1 LADREDFSHGLFVL
15 HFMGAVPMAEDE
27 AKTDEQDEQDEQ
39 KKQQEPK
46 FKNVVTIE
54 ASGPCK
60 KKVCVE
66 VPEEAIKSALDE
78 QYSELRRDAVVPG
91 FRKGRAPLRL
101 LEKRFGKD
109 VGTQVKLKFLSDAS
123 EAAIKDNELDAL
135 NEPDIDHEKIELPE
149 SGPMKF
155 EFEVEVRPEF
165 ELPELE
171 GIKIEK
177 PTTKITKKVI
187 DGELEWLCNNAG
199 MWVPKESG
207 VVAAGDQVVVDA
219 VLDVE
224 DEAEDEKHD
233 NIEIFAR
240 KNGFVGG
247 VPVEN
252 LDEVLAGAQH
262 GDVKKT
268 SIEIAG
274 TFFNE
279 RYRGKKI
286 EVEISVKEVKE
297 LRPAELN
304 EEFFNRYNVEDEEEL
319 REKIQEAMEANA
331 ERRCREAMSEQIR
344 KYLLDKTELELPE
357 AVVADQSKHILQR
370 QYSNLLMQGLKAEQ
384 IEEQMAALQAGS
396 EEQAKG
402 QMKVF
407 FIMDKVAEKLEV
419 EVSEEEINGHIAQV
433 AMSRGRRP
441 EKMREELNR
450 DGSLAQFI
458 VQIREQKCIE
468 KLLEKA
474 KITEVKTGEAKKTT
488 AKKKTAKKTKKTETK
503 TKKSTRASTTEKRS
517 KKSTSA
523 KKGVKKTDKN

>member
-1 LADREDFSHGLFVL
+1 MV
-15 HFMGAVPMAEDE
+15 
-27 AKTDEQDEQDEQ
+27 
-39 KKQQEPK
+39 
-46 FKNVVTIE
+46 
-54 ASGPCK
+54 
-60 KKVCVE
+60 
-66 VPEEAIKSALDE
+66 
-78 QYSELRRDAVVPG
+78 
-91 FRKGRAPLRL
+91 
-101 LEKRFGKD
+101 
-109 VGTQVKLKFLSDAS
+109 
-123 EAAIKDNELDAL
+123 
-135 NEPDIDHEKIELPE
+135 
-149 SGPMKF
+149 
-155 EFEVEVRPEF
+155 
-165 ELPELE
+165 
-171 GIKIEK
+171 
-177 PTTKITKKVI
+177 
-187 DGELEWLCNNAG
+187 
-199 MWVPKESG
+199 KESG
-207 VVAAGDQVVVDA
+207 VIAAGDQVVVDA
-219 VLDVE
+219 VLDIE

-252 LDEVLAGAQH
+252 LDEVLAGAKH

-268 SIEIAG
+268 SIEVAG

-304 EEFFNRYNVEDEEEL
+304 EEFFNRYNVEDEDEL
-319 REKIQEAMEANA
+319 RERIQEAMEANA
-331 ERRCREAMSEQIR
+331 ERRCREAMSEQVR

-357 AVVADQSKHILQR
+357 AVVADQSKYILQR

-384 IEEQMAALQAGS
+384 IEERMSALQAGS

-407 FIMDKVAEKLEV
+407 FIMDKVAEKLGI

-441 EKMREELNR
+441 EKMREELSR

-468 KLLEKA
+468 ELLEKA
-474 KITEVKTGEAKKTT
+474 KITEVKAVEAKKTT
-488 AKKKTAKKTKKTETK
+488 AKKKTAAKKKIAKKTKKTESK
-503 TKKSTRASTTEKRS
+503 AEKSTRASTTEKRS

-523 KKGVKKTDKN
+523 S